1 MLPNQTDPET
11 DATEIEARRLA
22 VSAQAPPWHLVGAV
36 LLLLD
41 LFCEC
46 LRCDPGSGRG
56 DVDKAPVRES
66 VEGRG
71 RLAGVGAL
79 GPSPEGLWPGEASV
93 LFSGM
98 GIVSNGAR
106 TKPQGCCE
114 AHTGALC
121 PIGAHGGGPGSGPG
135 GNREVG
141 ALGRLSRLV
150 GRCGRGGGSKES
162 RRGSGPPVPSLSRVG
177 PARKAAGGSGGSGGP
192 GRRGSAYLGH
202 LVDSAVG
209 LAALQQLGRQITVL
223 SIQLLE
229 DKRSRVAQ
237 ARPSPRSLPPRPA
250 PGRLNRGQD
259 EDPLWAWA
267 SGSGLQK
274 EGPGS
279 ALELLVHRGAPCQAV
294 LPLTRVGTTHG
305 MGACG
310 RRRAPQGSL
319 KSKRPQ
325 VWTQGLL
332 ALGLLS
338 PPKGNLAERAGLSEG
353 G

>member
-114 AHTGALC
+114 AHTGVLC
-121 PIGAHGGGPGSGPG
+121 PIGAHGGGPGKTGKWGHWAVCPG
-135 GNREVG
+135 WWEG
-141 ALGRLSRLV
+141 V
-150 GRCGRGGGSKES
+150 GR
-162 RRGSGPPVPSLSRVG
+162 
-177 PARKAAGGSGGSGGP
+177 AAGARRAGGARAPQCLPSQGWGLQGRPPGGP
-192 GRRGSAYLGH
+192 GA
-202 LVDSAVG
+202 AVG
-209 LAALQQLGRQITVL
+209 LAGG
-223 SIQLLE
+223 
-229 DKRSRVAQ
+229 AQ
-237 ARPSPRSLPPRPA
+237 RTSDTLWTLP
-250 PGRLNRGQD
+250 
-259 EDPLWAWA
+259 
-267 SGSGLQK
+267 
-274 EGPGS
+274 
-279 ALELLVHRGAPCQAV
+279 
-294 LPLTRVGTTHG
+294 
-305 MGACG
+305 
-310 RRRAPQGSL
+310 
-319 KSKRPQ
+319 
-325 VWTQGLL
+325 
-332 ALGLLS
+332 
-338 PPKGNLAERAGLSEG
+338 
-353 G
+353 